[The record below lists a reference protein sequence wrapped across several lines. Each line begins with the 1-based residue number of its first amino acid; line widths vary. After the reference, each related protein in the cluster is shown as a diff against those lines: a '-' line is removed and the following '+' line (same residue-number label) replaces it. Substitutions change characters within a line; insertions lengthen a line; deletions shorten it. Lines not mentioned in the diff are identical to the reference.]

1 MYRGIEAMEQSD
13 EELLSLWS
21 EANLDQILQLA
32 FLLAESL
39 AQVCVPRSEAK

>member
-13 EELLSLWS
+13 KELLSLWS
-21 EANLDQILQLA
+21 EANLDQVLELA

-39 AQVCVPRSEAK
+39 AQVSVPHSEAK

>member
-1 MYRGIEAMEQSD
+1 MEQSD